1 MLAYVHKKNNKEE
14 SDASRSSLLL
24 AMALFSEVVDA
35 VRKCTTNLQF
45 ASLFLEVGRQVE
57 PSCLVHLFPL
67 PSSSRMKTEDL
78 LNRISAK
85 TVVDLFSLCVQEGS
99 VMAAASALPL
109 LGSRVQSRNYCD
121 LLMARSIEAFVGNT
135 SSTDSVFDRTEE
147 ERRVIGDIFRF
158 GIKLEDAAV
167 FEDKQKPSEE
177 KKESWELTADPAEY
191 RRKKPGAGNDSDSD
205 FSDDDKSDSS
215 GSDFSDDS
223 SDEPVEPNALCS
235 IDRNSKMMGVFSMF
249 SEKKEEEEEIRRS
262 ALNFIGNNGEI
273 PSLDFLNVAEE
284 EDGKLDTSVDEDLK
298 SMGGLVGGALVELLL
313 SPKTDCPWKT
323 MGSLARMIFQESFEF
338 GIGIF
343 SQVAA
348 RVEGDEIDD
357 MIPDLHPD
365 LRAGDAMDRFTE
377 FLVTETGLCG
387 SQINETDA
395 NMIVNLV
402 LFLLQRLESFRLPK
416 NQSFVP
422 AGLVIVGLVA
432 ACVSGR
438 EHELLATLPQDCFVS
453 SCYKVTA
460 YDC

>member
-1 MLAYVHKKNNKEE
+1 MLAYVDKKHTKEQ

-67 PSSSRMKTEDL
+67 PSSSRMKIDDS
-78 LNRISAK
+78 LNRTSAK
-85 TVVDLFSLCVQEGS
+85 SVVDLFSLCVQEGS
-99 VMAAASALPL
+99 LMASASALPL

-135 SSTDSVFDRTEE
+135 SSTHFRFDRTEE

-158 GIKLEDAAV
+158 GIKLEDAAIL
-167 FEDKQKPSEE
+167 EDKLKPAEE
-177 KKESWELTADPAEY
+177 KKENWELNAE
-191 RRKKPGAGNDSDSD
+191 RMESSNKAKVKHESDAD
-205 FSDDDKSDSS
+205 FSDDDDDKSDSS

-223 SDEPVEPNALCS
+223 SDEPNALCS

-249 SEKKEEEEEIRRS
+249 SEKKEEEEAIRRS
-262 ALNFIGNNGEI
+262 ALNFIGSNGEV
-273 PSLDFLNVAEE
+273 PSLDFLSIAEE
-284 EDGKLDTSVDEDLK
+284 KDHENLETSVDEDLK

-323 MGSLARMIFQESFEF
+323 MASLARMLLQESFEF
-338 GIGIF
+338 GVNIF
-343 SQVAA
+343 SKVAA
-348 RVEGDEIDD
+348 RVKGDEVDD
-357 MIPDLHPD
+357 MIPDLDPD

-377 FLVTETGLCG
+377 FLVTETGHCG

-402 LFLLQRLESFRLPK
+402 LFLLQRLETFRLPK
-416 NQSFVP
+416 SQSFVP
-422 AGLVIVGLVA
+422 AGLVVVGLVA

-438 EHELLATLPQDCFVS
+438 EQELLATLREDCFVS
-453 SCYKVTA
+453 ACYKVTA